1 MTDLGTGPWQWAV
14 ESRCPTFCLTFTRG
28 TTPEAVLRAY
38 RVDPDLAALRTQ
50 AESGGLLPRG
60 GGGSLLRV
68 GTAAA
73 DWMFC
78 YESLEPEGIKPSV
91 MARLS
96 QGTGTETVRVFKGA
110 DGLRTLEHY
119 RDGRRADSVE
129 LSAALTVRG
138 DGPHLFSLALRQRL
152 EEHPEFAGRGPSVL
166 LVGLDTVGRY
176 VGGVID
182 QQTLQGPLL
191 TAFLPDADREPLRP
205 RPGPVRSR
213 AAASPGRLPG
223 VLPPRPEDHDEE
235 HG

>member
-1 MTDLGTGPWQWAV
+1 M
-14 ESRCPTFCLTFTRG
+14 
-28 TTPEAVLRAY
+28 
-38 RVDPDLAALRTQ
+38 
-50 AESGGLLPRG
+50 
-60 GGGSLLRV
+60 